1 MFINFNKYKFFFLII
16 GILFT
21 EIHSGNLLDI
31 LEHKFVIS
39 YPVETLDSCNSA
51 SRNERTLCS
60 AHHDRIFLI
69 RIYQET
75 FHITS
80 EGITKDAVLLLN
92 FLSFND
98 LSIVF
103 QNWNTRNYFTPAYDW
118 SNGGGRIGCVRPRLV
133 AWPEPGSVQPVCL
146 CQGERG
152 QHSRLTHIGR
162 SPTPTLCGASTPPGL
177 LFPFFSSLRWPCLR
191 LD

>member
-1 MFINFNKYKFFFLII
+1 MHLNLIVKNRFLSNLCTHICLLTLTNTSFFLII

-92 FLSFND
+92 FLSFTDRCINCISE
-98 LSIVF
+98 LK
-103 QNWNTRNYFTPAYDW
+103 YA
-118 SNGGGRIGCVRPRLV
+118 
-133 AWPEPGSVQPVCL
+133 
-146 CQGERG
+146 
-152 QHSRLTHIGR
+152 
-162 SPTPTLCGASTPPGL
+162 
-177 LFPFFSSLRWPCLR
+177 
-191 LD
+191 